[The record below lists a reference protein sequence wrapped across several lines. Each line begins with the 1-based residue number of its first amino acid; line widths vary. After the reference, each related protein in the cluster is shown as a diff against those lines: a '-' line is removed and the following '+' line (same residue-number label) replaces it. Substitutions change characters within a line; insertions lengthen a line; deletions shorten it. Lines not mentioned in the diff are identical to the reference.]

1 MKYFQ
6 AKSWLLTCLAHVSE
20 INHTEKLDRMCRQLE
35 ETDKEISED
44 DESPHHQYT

>member
-20 INHTEKLDRMCRQLE
+20 INHTEKLRMCRQLE